1 MAELSPGSNQGRA
14 GRTPG
19 HKRLFVLL
27 ATLAVIVAGIGAG
40 LGIGGERGGTSSSVR
55 LVDAKLP
62 IEEPQLAAQL
72 RAFLSQP
79 VQLQHRTFTRDRSEP
94 VVTGI
99 GYLDLSEGCFFD
111 VVYTGALYQVEMRSD
126 GRQLWTRNTKRET
139 GSRSE
144 WESALPLT
152 TNLNSPIFA
161 LAGNPSLLHCNI
173 VSLSRTLRSDSS
185 GYRPDPDALTDMLA
199 VQRQQELSALL
210 VLAGADAGE
219 SAALLA
225 GSQVSGGILPTV
237 IESVSVE
244 NDGRGTMR
252 IVVTG
257 DGGRVLDE
265 LLMRQVAVRPFE
277 TPQPVEQRTDQRLQ
291 ARTLLGLSDN

>member
-1 MAELSPGSNQGRA
+1 MAELSPGPKEV
-14 GRTPG
+14 RTERPRG

-27 ATLAVIVAGIGAG
+27 GALVVLVAGVSVG
-40 LGIGGERGGTSSSVR
+40 LGVGGERGGINSSVR

-62 IEEPQLAAQL
+62 TEEPQLAAEL
-72 RAFLSQP
+72 RSFLSQP

-99 GYLDLSEGCFFD
+99 GYLDLSDGCLYD
-111 VVYTGALYQVEMRSD
+111 VIYTGALYQVEMRSD
-126 GRQLWTRNTKRET
+126 GGQLWTRNTKRET

>member
-1 MAELSPGSNQGRA
+1 MAELSPGSNH
-14 GRTPG
+14 GRTGRPPG
-19 HKRLFVLL
+19 HKRLFILL
-27 ATLAVIVAGIGAG
+27 GALVVIVAGISVG
-40 LGIGGERGGTSSSVR
+40 LGVGGERGGTSSSVR

-62 IEEPQLAAQL
+62 AEEPQLAAQL
-72 RAFLSQP
+72 RTFLSQP

-99 GYLDLSEGCFFD
+99 GYLDLSDGCLYD

-139 GSRSE
+139 GSRSD
-144 WESALPLT
+144 WENALPLT

-161 LAGNPSLLHCNI
+161 LAGNPTLLHCNI
-173 VSLSRTLRSDSS
+173 VSLARTLRTDGS
-185 GYRPDPDALTDMLA
+185 GYRPDAGALTDMLA

-219 SAALLA
+219 STSLLA

-237 IESVSVE
+237 IESVSIE

-277 TPQPVEQRTDQRLQ
+277 NPQPVQQRADHRSQ